1 MHRHELF
8 YYFTIVSLSC
18 WHYTH
23 LSSPVFF
30 RYRYIESRRRLNE
43 TNKKEKNSSTL
54 PLRPIFLN
62 VFFFLSLFSSNAFFI
77 QFLLIYLRSILGNL
91 RSSKYAAFI
100 SVRLQWAWLANF
112 LMVASINQN
121 ETSGRE
127 EDDSFMVKRGFKASL
142 CDVFNWIRR

>member
-62 VFFFLSLFSSNAFFI
+62 VFFFSFLIFIKRIFYPISSH
-77 QFLLIYLRSILGNL
+77 L